1 MEVMDAARQRASSA
15 SSAASPYHQHHAVA
29 RGRARVDPF
38 AVLPDEL
45 ALVILR
51 HCNVSQLNAC
61 ALVSRRWRELA
72 TDRTLWK
79 RLGVAR
85 PRFVPQRLWF
95 WHPVHNMRFLLWHE
109 FQREEKVRY
118 ERLYERHEI
127 RGEHYQA
134 MVRLFSWMM
143 PLVMAVLESNLVP
156 ALASAALIGLSHLL
170 FNPRIYKRVI
180 RRKRPQRQHYQHQQR
195 SDHRYRISGRTNN
208 TTTST
213 STPMTTTTTT
223 TSNIDHHDN
232 AGVSTNKPFGLSLHE
247 SYHDLDHDFDP
258 DLDLDGDDSVL
269 DHTDSHSVEDIYMF
283 DYTDPN
289 FDPTTARRLAI
300 QRVISVLVYLIAI
313 TAAAPVIVRNVSILS
328 TDRPLLQPLVLGLT
342 VLLKASSS
350 LMLFMFPVPSAPRSG
365 HLLHLLFYEAAALLQ
380 LFWMLPQQYWLV
392 MAAMTVATLLVPT
405 LIDYVVSYRHRWTS
419 LYQQRLLFGWHLWPV
434 NHHHHEEL
442 LDMMHLHAQADV
454 HTPPTLLAA
463 GVPNFVLHAGRA
475 IVLAP
480 IGIVLSMAL
489 QLFYATGRLLGL
501 EHIWPSP
508 VSVASATHLW
518 AILLFAS
525 FLEVVF
531 YVWSRLLSDVAH
543 RRTASEP
550 SKQQLRSLDNS
561 TFETSDSG
569 ASTGAGTTAMMIMAV
584 SWSTI
589 LRQIKRTHR
598 EHAPFLMTF
607 LIYCALAFLTLYNR
621 FVPAPAAT
629 AAVDA

>member
-1 MEVMDAARQRASSA
+1 M
-15 SSAASPYHQHHAVA
+15 
-29 RGRARVDPF
+29 
-38 AVLPDEL
+38 
-45 ALVILR
+45 
-51 HCNVSQLNAC
+51 
-61 ALVSRRWRELA
+61 
-72 TDRTLWK
+72 
-79 RLGVAR
+79 
-85 PRFVPQRLWF
+85 
-95 WHPVHNMRFLLWHE
+95 
-109 FQREEKVRY
+109 
-118 ERLYERHEI
+118 
-127 RGEHYQA
+127 
-134 MVRLFSWMM
+134 
-143 PLVMAVLESNLVP
+143 
-156 ALASAALIGLSHLL
+156 
-170 FNPRIYKRVI
+170 
-180 RRKRPQRQHYQHQQR
+180 
-195 SDHRYRISGRTNN
+195 
-208 TTTST
+208 
-213 STPMTTTTTT
+213 
-223 TSNIDHHDN
+223 
-232 AGVSTNKPFGLSLHE
+232 
-247 SYHDLDHDFDP
+247 
-258 DLDLDGDDSVL
+258 
-269 DHTDSHSVEDIYMF
+269 
-283 DYTDPN
+283 
-289 FDPTTARRLAI
+289 
-300 QRVISVLVYLIAI
+300 LVYLIAI

-405 LIDYVVSYRHRWTS
+405 LIDYVVSHRHRWTS

-434 NHHHHEEL
+434 NHHHHHEEL

-629 AAVDA
+629 AAVDV